1 MIEHA
6 CGITEVLSQSRD
18 QIKRLVEATQHRVA
32 TEYLRTV
39 VLMFRPP
46 IEWIVRLREVETHQ
60 TVGAKT
66 KAHQPE
72 QQVCC

>member
-6 CGITEVLSQSRD
+6 CGIAEVLSQSRD
-18 QIKRLVEATQHRVA
+18 QIKRLVEATQHLVGTA
-32 TEYLRTV
+32 YLRTV
-39 VLMFRPP
+39 LLLFRPP
-46 IEWIVRLREVETHQ
+46 IEWIVRLLEVDTHQ

-72 QQVCC
+72 QPVCC